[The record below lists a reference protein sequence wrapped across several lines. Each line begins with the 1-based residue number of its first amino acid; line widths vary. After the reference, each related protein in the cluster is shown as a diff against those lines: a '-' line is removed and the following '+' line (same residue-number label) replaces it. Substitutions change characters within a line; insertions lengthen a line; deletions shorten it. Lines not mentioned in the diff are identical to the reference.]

1 LYTYSNLIPVEL
13 SANPIGSNANGLKV
27 YPNPAKDQLNVLFNL
42 QNAVEAE
49 LRIIDISGKIV
60 FRTTI
65 NNNPGN
71 NIVFIN
77 LSVVSSGMYY
87 VLLIADN
94 TIQKTQFVKQ

>member
-1 LYTYSNLIPVEL
+1 
-13 SANPIGSNANGLKV
+13 
-27 YPNPAKDQLNVLFNL
+27 L

-60 FRTTI
+60 FRNI
-65 NNNPGN
+65 VNINPGN